1 MKKFLILML
10 FYFCCVVNTIGQS
23 YEARQLILDIEK
35 LSQLKTILSNMKKG
49 YQVLTKGY
57 NTVNDITKGNFSL
70 HQAFLQGLMDVSP
83 AVRNY
88 QKVTDIIKTQTQI
101 VKEYKTAFV
110 KFKKSGF
117 FNLPELKYISNVY
130 DNLFKKSLQNLD
142 ELIIVITSGKLRMS
156 DDERIVAIDRIDKEI
171 SEKLVFLRSFNKEN
185 NILALQRSRETVDI
199 KFSKKLNGL

>member
-10 FYFCCVVNTIGQS
+10 FYFCCVVNTTGQS

-185 NILALQRSRETVDI
+185 NILALQRSRETVDV
-199 KFSKKLNGL
+199 KFSQKLNGL